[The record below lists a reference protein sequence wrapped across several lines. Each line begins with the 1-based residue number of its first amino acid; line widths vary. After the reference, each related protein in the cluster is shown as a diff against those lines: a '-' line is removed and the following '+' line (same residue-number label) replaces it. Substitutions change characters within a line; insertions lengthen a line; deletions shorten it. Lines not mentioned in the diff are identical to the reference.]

1 MSKDG
6 DSPNLFVIGIPS
18 DGGADP
24 NDRTSRMRP
33 AFAYE
38 PDPEAPGDAIPEP
51 MTNTMPPVVDEM
63 FGRRFGGY
71 VIESLIGH
79 GGMGK
84 VYLAR
89 NSRMAKKVAVKV
101 VVPEHSRTPRVIDRF
116 FQEAKAAAQIDDPNI
131 VDVLDAGE
139 FDNGRCYLV
148 MPFIEGGSLED
159 LCVRLDPMPI
169 DIAVTILLQ
178 ICGGLE
184 AAHRHGIVHRDIK
197 PHNILV
203 GLRQDR
209 EHYVRIV
216 DFGIAKLLDPFL
228 AGQFRTQTKAMM
240 GTPGYM
246 APEQARGERL
256 IDARAD
262 IYAVATVA
270 YRMLTGRRPYPDNN
284 LYAFI
289 EKQAS
294 NAPFPRPRELRP
306 DIPQAL
312 DDAIMHGLVNQRD
325 HRMPS
330 MRHLILAIAAA
341 VPEGE
346 QMLQLLVPRLAIT
359 PLHPNAATLPPF
371 LDQDFARRTPFPSKR
386 AGPVRKR
393 LALRPLYTLL
403 LLVVGCLVGVLIAR
417 ILWRNVDS
425 ARDLTPPQAAVP
437 RLDASPRP
445 EVAPTRPDV
454 EVATSV
460 ASQGPAAPVSET
472 LDPVPRVESRST
484 AVVTSPVVERP
495 HSTDPDVPAVLA
507 AGEPAPSRAAPS
519 PRSAADSSP
528 KRTVRAVAASSSDA
542 QAPPPTPT
550 DSRSAPSGFAKLLT
564 REESARMARQG
575 VGVLIV
581 GVRPWADISL
591 DGKPIGTSPK
601 RKELPVGKY
610 LVRVSANARSED
622 VPITISPGKVTI
634 IERIWR

>member
-101 VVPEHSRTPRVIDRF
+101 VVPEHSRTPRIIDRF

-371 LDQDFARRTPFPSKR
+371 LDQDFARRTPFPAKHLGR
-386 AGPVRKR
+386 RRQRWWKR
-393 LALRPLYTLL
+393 LRS
-403 LLVVGCLVGVLIAR
+403 LVLMAVGCMIGVIASKS
-417 ILWRNVDS
+417 LW
-425 ARDLTPPQAAVP
+425 QADQAP
-437 RLDASPRP
+437 IAMLATR
-445 EVAPTRPDV
+445 EVAPTSAAVGSAGSSSSPMADQEPSRTGPSNTSPPDQ
-454 EVATSV
+454 E
-460 ASQGPAAPVSET
+460 PAAIVPSEPT
-472 LDPVPRVESRST
+472 QPATIPARVAPMLTPAPVPSPTIQIPQTPRPTRSPVDRST
-484 AVVTSPVVERP
+484 ATVSGTSSTTT
-495 HSTDPDVPAVLA
+495 HSSRSQAT
-507 AGEPAPSRAAPS
+507 RAADNESSRLARQGIGILVVRVQPWAEIFIDGR
-519 PRSAADSSP
+519 PLGMSP
-528 KRTVRAVAASSSDA
+528 KRAEFPIGRYVVRI
-542 QAPPPTPT
+542 
-550 DSRSAPSGFAKLLT
+550 
-564 REESARMARQG
+564 SAR
-575 VGVLIV
+575 
-581 GVRPWADISL
+581 
-591 DGKPIGTSPK
+591 T
-601 RKELPVGKY
+601 
-610 LVRVSANARSED
+610 RVEE
-622 VPITISPGKVTI
+622 VPIMISPGKVTT
-634 IERIWR
+634 IERVWR